1 MSQQTTDD
9 IIFSNY
15 ANGQQTF
22 IIPLTFTNINDAKD
36 VITRIGYGGDVWEM
50 RVDLLNPSHEAIGD
64 KHLPPVSY
72 VKEQVKALQ
81 SMSSLPILFTIR
93 TKSQGGKFPDNA
105 NKQAL
110 DLMLLAVE
118 CEVAYIDVEI
128 EWPMDMIREIVDKKQ
143 STKVVASYHD
153 WTGKV
158 AWTSQELKQRFA
170 AANEFGGKFPRIH
183 DKPAPLRK
191 IANT

>member
-1 MSQQTTDD
+1 MSQQKPED

-15 ANGQQTF
+15 ASGKQTF
-22 IIPLTFTNINDAKD
+22 IIPLTFTNINDAKK

-50 RVDLLNPSHEAIGD
+50 RVDLLNPSHEAID
-64 KHLPPVSY
+64 DTNLPPVSY
-72 VKEQVKALQ
+72 VKGQVKALQ
-81 SMSSLPILFTIR
+81 AMSSLPILFTIR

-105 NKQAL
+105 GKQAL

-118 CEVAYIDVEI
+118 CGVAYIDVEI
-128 EWPMDMIREIVDKKQ
+128 EWPKDILQEIVQKKQ
-143 STKVVASYHD
+143 TTKIVASYHD

-170 AANEFGGKFPRIH
+170 AANDFGGK
-183 DKPAPLRK
+183 LL
-191 IANT
+191 